1 VKVIGLLSRK
11 GGVGKTTLACHLAV
25 LAQEAGRRAVLID
38 LDPQRS
44 AAGWWRAREA
54 ETPQLVETEPGQLSG
69 ILDAAR
75 EDSVDLVLV
84 DTRPSVE
91 ADAVHVATLADYVLI
106 PTRPSILDLR
116 AILGTLDIIKGASR
130 RAMIVLNACPPAR
143 GAGEASIVSDARQAL
158 KAFGV
163 PVSANTLTQRA
174 AFSQAMVAGLTAT
187 EAEPDGKA
195 AKEMRALWRTIEKE
209 LLDETQAELGRRLGN
224 QRKPSAAKRQPVSS

>member
-1 VKVIGLLSRK
+1 VLL
-11 GGVGKTTLACHLAV
+11 
-25 LAQEAGRRAVLID
+25 
-38 LDPQRS
+38 
-44 AAGWWRAREA
+44 
-54 ETPQLVETEPGQLSG
+54 
-69 ILDAAR
+69 
-75 EDSVDLVLV
+75 

-163 PVSANTLTQRA
+163 PVASNTVTQRA
-174 AFSQAMVAGLTAT
+174 AFSQAMVAGLTAA

-195 AKEMRALWRTIEKE
+195 AKEMRALWRALEKE
-209 LLDETQAELGRRLGN
+209 LAR
-224 QRKPSAAKRQPVSS
+224 

>member
-1 VKVIGLLSRK
+1 MKVIGMLSRK

-25 LAQEAGRRAVLID
+25 LAQEAGRRTVIID

-54 ETPQLVETEPGQLSG
+54 EMPQLIETGPGELRG

-75 EDSVDLVLV
+75 EDGVDLVVV

-163 PVSANTLTQRA
+163 PVAANTLTQRTG
-174 AFSQAMVAGLTAT
+174 FSQAMVAGLTAT
-187 EAEPDGKA
+187 EAEPEGKA
-195 AKEMRALWRTIEKE
+195 AKEIRALWRDVEKE
-209 LLDETQAELGRRLGN
+209 LAR
-224 QRKPSAAKRQPVSS
+224 